1 MNTLLEIPTK
11 TIQDSYDMKK
21 KEKTLADRIKVKPI
35 QHNEQL
41 QQKEQER
48 NGVEKDENS
57 NSQYLGDL

>member
-1 MNTLLEIPTK
+1 
-11 TIQDSYDMKK
+11 MKK

-41 QQKEQER
+41 PQKEQER